1 MEPILYF
8 TKRLH
13 GFAGKKLY
21 VNLFGT
27 VLVSLLEGIGIFLL
41 VPMIGMSGIAGVTT
55 DTTPLSGIFGALQSI
70 PAPWVLPL
78 ILGSFV
84 LLVIGQGLLKRSIS
98 IQNVKIHQGFVF
110 HLRSETYRALLQSN
124 WGFFIKRR
132 KSDFINSLTA
142 EIGRVSSGV
151 SLSLQL
157 LASIIFTLIQIGLAF
172 WLSPELTIFVIA
184 CGLSLSFLSRNFI
197 RRSQNLGKETI
208 ELSKQYMAGITDQL
222 NGIKDIKINMLEQS
236 RLTWLSRMSMKMQR
250 EQGEYIK
257 LKTTSQFY
265 YQAASALLIA
275 AFIFLSIRL
284 FEARL
289 EQLLL
294 VIIIFSR
301 LWPRFTGF
309 QSSLEQIASSIP
321 SFHNIIKLQDECAEA
336 TEFALDDPQGQ
347 DVKTITIERS
357 LECRNV
363 YFRYNRLEPQFALQ
377 DINLQILSN
386 RMTAIVGRSGA
397 GKSTLIDI
405 LMGLVQ
411 PEHGQVV
418 IDGIP
423 LTSDRLLAL
432 RRSIS
437 YVPQDPFLFNET
449 IRENLRMVSPHASEE
464 ELWEALEFSVS
475 ADFIRKL
482 PQGLD
487 TFIGDRGI
495 RLSGG
500 ERQRLVLA
508 RAILRKPSILV
519 LDEATSALDTEN
531 ESKIQEALDRLK
543 GKMTVIVIAHRPSTI
558 RNADQVIVIDQGTIV
573 QKGISANSEIK
584 FPSDS
589 AWG

>member
-1 MEPILYF
+1 
-8 TKRLH
+8 
-13 GFAGKKLY
+13 
-21 VNLFGT
+21 V
-27 VLVSLLEGIGIFLL
+27 
-41 VPMIGMSGIAGVTT
+41 
-55 DTTPLSGIFGALQSI
+55 
-70 PAPWVLPL
+70 
-78 ILGSFV
+78 
-84 LLVIGQGLLKRSIS
+84 
-98 IQNVKIHQGFVF
+98 
-110 HLRSETYRALLQSN
+110 
-124 WGFFIKRR
+124 
-132 KSDFINSLTA
+132 
-142 EIGRVSSGV
+142 
-151 SLSLQL
+151 SLQL

-172 WLSPELTIFVIA
+172 WLSPELTIFVIV
-184 CGLSLSFLSRNFI
+184 CGFLLAFLSRKFI
-197 RRSQNLGKETI
+197 PRSKSLGELTI

-236 RLTWLSRMSMKMQR
+236 RLSWLHHMNMKMQQ

-265 YQAASALLIA
+265 YQVASALLIA
-275 AFIFLSIRL
+275 AFIFLSIQL

-321 SFHNIIKLQDECAEA
+321 SFNNIIKLQEDCKEA
-336 TEFALDDPQGQ
+336 TEFTMVDQQGQ
-347 DVKTITIERS
+347 NVKMITIEQS

-363 YFRYNRLEPQFALQ
+363 YFRYNRQEPQFALQ
-377 DINLQILSN
+377 NINLQIPSN

-405 LMGLVQ
+405 LMGLVL
-411 PEHGQVV
+411 PEHGQVI

-423 LTSDRLLAL
+423 LTSDRLLSL

-449 IRENLRMVSPHASEE
+449 IRENLLMVKPHASEKE
-464 ELWEALEFSVS
+464 IWEALEFSVS
-475 ADFIRKL
+475 ADFIRRL

-508 RAILRKPSILV
+508 RAILRQPSILV

-531 ESKIQEALDRLK
+531 ESKIQVALDQLK
-543 GKMTVIVIAHRPSTI
+543 GKMTIIVIAHRLSTI

-573 QKGISANSEIK
+573 QKGMFSQLANEKKSMLNHLLEHQAVVW
-584 FPSDS
+584 PH
-589 AWG
+589 A